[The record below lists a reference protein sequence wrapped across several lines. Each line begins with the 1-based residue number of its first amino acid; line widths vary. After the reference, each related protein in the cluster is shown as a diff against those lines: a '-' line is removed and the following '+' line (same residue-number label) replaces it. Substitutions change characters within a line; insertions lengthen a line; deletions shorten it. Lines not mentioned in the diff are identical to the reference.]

1 VKRSQDRIL
10 TTHVGSL
17 PRPDSLLEL
26 SSYGKGPPKDPDEYA
41 RRQRVAVAEIVKQQ
55 AQVGLDIINDG
66 EFGKESWANYILKRI
81 TGFEIRPNDLRP
93 LEWLG
98 RDRERFRD
106 FIAQEL
112 PHVLT
117 GSPTEACT
125 APIKYKDTRAI
136 DQAIDNLKTAL
147 RSVQVVDAF
156 MTAVAPASTAYDGIN
171 EFYPSERDYVF
182 AIADALRAEYMQ
194 IYKAGLVLQ
203 VDDAVLA
210 NMYDALTQK
219 SPERYRE
226 WAELRVEA
234 LNRAL
239 EGIPED
245 RVRYHVCFGSW
256 HVPHISDAPLE
267 DIVDLIV
274 RVRAGAYSIE
284 AANPRHEHEWRV
296 WEKVKLPPG
305 RILIPGV
312 ITHHIVT
319 VEHPR
324 VVADRI
330 VRFAQIVGRENVIA
344 GTDCGFAQVDS
355 IKRVHPKIMWAKFES
370 LVEGARIASRELWSK
385 ARARTPERRQP
396 APPARGARGAA
407 RTARAARTGRTA
419 RAAAH
424 KARKAHKGR
433 KVRKARK

>member
-1 VKRSQDRIL
+1 MKRSQERIL

-17 PRPDSLLEL
+17 PRPQSLLEL
-26 SSYGKGPPKDPDEYA
+26 ASYQKGPPGDPGEYA
-41 RRQRVAVAEIVKQQ
+41 RRVRVAVAEIVKQQ
-55 AQVGLDIINDG
+55 AEVGLDIINDG
-66 EFGKESWANYILKRI
+66 EFGKESWANYIMRRI
-81 TGFEIRPNDLRP
+81 TGFEIRANELRP

-98 RDRERFRD
+98 RDGVRFAE
-106 FIAQEL
+106 FIAEEM

-117 GSPTEACT
+117 GTPTEACVG
-125 APIKYKDTRAI
+125 PIKYRDTHEI
-136 DQAIDNLKTAL
+136 DQAVDNLKTAL
-147 RSVQVVDAF
+147 KSVKVAEAF
-156 MTAVAPASTAYDGIN
+156 MTAVAPASTAYDGVN
-171 EFYPSERDYVF
+171 EYYSTERDYVF
-182 AIADALRAEYMQ
+182 AIADALRTEYAA
-194 IYKAGLVLQ
+194 IHKAGLLVQ

-210 NMYDALTQK
+210 NMYDALMQK
-219 SPERYRE
+219 SPARYRE

-256 HVPHISDAPLE
+256 HVPHLSDAPLE
-267 DIVDLIV
+267 DIVDLILK
-274 RVRAGAYSIE
+274 VRAGAYSIE

-305 RILIPGV
+305 KILIPGV

-330 VRFAQIVGRENVIA
+330 VRFAEIVGRENVIA

-355 IKRVHPKIMWAKFES
+355 IRRVHPKIMWAKFEA
-370 LVEGARIASRELWSK
+370 LVEGARIATRELW
-385 ARARTPERRQP
+385 
-396 APPARGARGAA
+396 
-407 RTARAARTGRTA
+407 GR
-419 RAAAH
+419 
-424 KARKAHKGR
+424 
-433 KVRKARK
+433 